1 MPIRAHLKPWV
12 GHAIH
17 HIPKLGDPMD
27 FSHCGRSLDH
37 RWNRA
42 GERTLYMASDK
53 SVVLAEF
60 SRHFEESRTK
70 SLMDKLSER
79 TVYNYRLK
87 LESTLDL
94 TNVKVVKALSL
105 DPQRSFLGKDICRST
120 ASFIRTTTPAQAI
133 FVHSIAFLDDSAK
146 WCLVLFMEKLG
157 PDIGK
162 VILGV
167 REIGW

>member
-1 MPIRAHLKPWV
+1 MPIRAHLKPWA
-12 GHAIH
+12 GHAIR

-27 FSHCGRSLDH
+27 FSFCGRSLEH

-42 GERTLYMASDK
+42 GELTVYLARDK

-60 SRHFEESRTK
+60 SRHFDEFRTR
-70 SLMDKLSER
+70 SLMDKLRER
-79 TVYNYRLK
+79 TVHDYRLK
-87 LESTLDL
+87 LDRTLDL
-94 TNVKVVKALSL
+94 TNAKVVKTLSL
-105 DPQRSFLGKDICRST
+105 DPRTSFLDKDVCRST

-133 FVHSIAFLDDSAK
+133 FVRSIAFLDDPEK

-157 PDIGK
+157 PDLGK

-167 REIGW
+167 RDIGW